1 MGSKMKLSEIERI
14 AKVAM
19 DACSEVISHPKDSF
33 VRQQLFDSLTEVVDP
48 AFLETDQSRRDS
60 FNRLLQQANVWGAIV
75 QQRIYLFRRGGPGD
89 TSAPSIGYPTRDL
102 QHVLD
107 DLLFELGGLPLSRS
121 RPP

>member
-1 MGSKMKLSEIERI
+1 MKLSEIERI

-60 FNRLLQQANVWGAIV
+60 FNRLLQQANV
-75 QQRIYLFRRGGPGD
+75 RRPQPQG
-89 TSAPSIGYPTRDL
+89 R
-102 QHVLD
+102 
-107 DLLFELGGLPLSRS
+107 RS
-121 RPP
+121 RPRRMFRTATAGAHCSLS